1 MASTNTGM
9 MSSIVLNFYVIFLMS
24 FFWTHLLSRGYKQ
37 NESFWKLIIDLRM
50 KFGALHF
57 YLYLVALGFSMQ
69 KSQIIGHKKVFLNV
83 KRRDAFDAF
92 Y

>member
-1 MASTNTGM
+1 M
-9 MSSIVLNFYVIFLMS
+9 LIFLMS
-24 FFWTHLLSRGYKQ
+24 FFWTQLLNPGYKQ
-37 NESFWKLIIDLRM
+37 NGSFWKLIIDLRM

-57 YLYLVALGFSMQ
+57 YLYLVALGFSMR
-69 KSQIIGHKKVFLNV
+69 KSQKIGHKKVFLNV